1 MTNDTSVHAQIMACN
16 HWIFDMDGTLT
27 VAVHDFDAIREEL
40 GLPAALPILE
50 ALAALPA
57 AEAEPLWQRLDQIER
72 ELARDA
78 RAVDGVTALLENL
91 HSRGRKLGI
100 VTRNS
105 LVNARETLQACSLLD
120 YFDERWIMDRDAG
133 APKPKP
139 DALLKLM
146 AAWNAPPED
155 VVMVGDF
162 LFDLQ
167 AGRAAGVST
176 VYVDYDGSE
185 RWSAH
190 ADLQV
195 TRLDQLLTAP

>member
-27 VAVHDFDAIREEL
+27 VAVHDFDAIREQL
-40 GLPAALPILE
+40 GLPTAQPILE
-50 ALAALPA
+50 ALAALPS
-57 AEAEPLWQRLDQIER
+57 AEAGPLWRQLDEIEL
-72 ELARDA
+72 ELARSA
-78 RAVDGVTALLENL
+78 RAMDGVAPLLEDL
-91 HSRGRKLGI
+91 HARGRKLGI

-105 LVNARETLQACSLLD
+105 LTNARETLQACGLLD
-120 YFDERWIMDRDAG
+120 FFDERWIMDRDAS
-133 APKPKP
+133 APKPQP

-167 AGRAAGVST
+167 AGRAAGVAT
-176 VYVDYDGSE
+176 VYVDYERSE

-195 TRLDQLLTAP
+195 TRLDQLLAQA